1 MTGRT
6 APAGRRAPGLAGRL
20 LLAQVL
26 VIAVGALTLA
36 VTAGLVA
43 PGLFRRHL
51 ARSGVTAEPV
61 RRHAEEAFAS
71 SFLIAVTVATAAALL
86 TAGAVSWFI
95 VRRLSRPVE
104 QLADAADTVA
114 DGRYDVT
121 VPAAPFSGEL
131 QRLSDA
137 FGHMAHRLADT
148 DAARTR
154 LLSDLS
160 HELRTPLATLTAFI
174 DGLEDG
180 VVPTDAAAFATMR
193 DQVTRL
199 QRLARDVRDIARAE
213 EEALDLRLST
223 ADPAELARAAIAA
236 VAPRFANASIALELH
251 TPAVV
256 PTVRGDPDR
265 LGQVLGNLLDN
276 ALRHSAP
283 GGHVTVELTPGPDAR
298 AVVLSVRDDGAGIPV
313 DQLETIFERFRRAD
327 PSRRGVDGGGSGL
340 GLTIARAIVHAHH
353 GTITAASDG
362 AGTGAIFSITLP
374 ALS

>member
-1 MTGRT
+1 MTGRP
-6 APAGRRAPGLAGRL
+6 APQRRRAPGLAGRL

-43 PGLFRRHL
+43 PGLFRSHL
-51 ARSGVTAEPV
+51 ARSGVTADPV
-61 RRHAEEAFAS
+61 RHHAEEAFAS
-71 SFLIAVTVATAAALL
+71 SFLIAVTVAAAAALL
-86 TAGAVSWFI
+86 AAGAVSWFL

-137 FGHMAHRLADT
+137 FAHMAHRLADT

-180 VVPTDAAAFATMR
+180 VVPADTAAYATMR

-213 EEALDLRLST
+213 EEALELRLST
-223 ADPAELARAAIAA
+223 TDPAELAGAAVAA
-236 VAPRFANASIALELH
+236 VAPRFAAAGVSLELR
-251 TPAVV
+251 TPAAV
-256 PTVRGDPDR
+256 PAVAGDPDR

-276 ALRHSAP
+276 ALRHTAR
-283 GGHVTVELTPGPDAR
+283 GGHVTVELSSRTDPR

-313 DQLETIFERFRRAD
+313 DQLETIFERFHRAD
-327 PSRRGVDGGGSGL
+327 ASRHGVDGGGSGL
-340 GLTIARAIVHAHH
+340 GLTIARAIVHAHQ
-353 GTITAASDG
+353 GTITATSDG
-362 AGTGAIFSITLP
+362 PGTGAVVTITVP
-374 ALS
+374 AQS